1 MRHQNKDRFSGR
13 PARLRD
19 VADAAGVST
28 ATASRALTFPD
39 RVRDDTR
46 ERVMEAARRL
56 GYTPNEAARTL
67 RAGASR
73 MVLALLPQRCS
84 EVFFAGV
91 LAGMD
96 QELSSHGYTMIMG
109 SLEGNDVR
117 ARRLSDLVFAHH
129 LDGVMVLT
137 PVIPRLDGRSIL
149 EAGVPVVSICAE
161 IDGMALQAVVIDD
174 ESCAVAQTEHLIG
187 LGHRRLLYVAG
198 VEGNYNEVHRYRGF
212 LRAAAAAGLDDAD
225 LLRLPGDY
233 SLASGVAAAQ
243 AVLSLKTRPTGVVCA
258 SDEMAIGFIKD
269 HHGSRGQMP
278 VRDLR
283 RRVRRYRICEL
294 LRADADD
301 DPSAAG
307 GSRDDGRPGA
317 PGRHARRSSAAGAK
331 GRAAGPLGGSGQYRQ
346 STNGESAETTGTDAS
361 PPDARTR
368 VCGTGHRP
376 LIALPACGPFSP

>member
-258 SDEMAIGFIKD
+258 SDEMAIGFIKT
-269 HHGSRGQMP
+269 
-278 VRDLR
+278 
-283 RRVRRYRICEL
+283 IT
-294 LRADADD
+294 
-301 DPSAAG
+301 AAG
-307 GSRDDGRPGA
+307 VRCPSEISVVGFDDIEYASFCEPTLTTIRQP
-317 PGRHARRSSAAGAK
+317 RED
-331 GRAAGPLGGSGQYRQ
+331 LG
-346 STNGESAETTGTDAS
+346 TTGARALLAAMRAEA
-361 PPDARTR
+361 PPRER
-368 VCGTGHRP
+368 KVV
-376 LIALPACGPFSP
+376 LPAPLVVRGSTAKAPTASRQKQREPVGARLPLALASAHQAIGS

>member
-1 MRHQNKDRFSGR
+1 MRHQNADRFSGR

-39 RVRDDTR
+39 RVREDTR

-91 LAGMD
+91 LAGID

-129 LDGVMVLT
+129 LDGVIVLT

-149 EAGVPVVSICAE
+149 EAGIPVVSVCAE
-161 IDGMALQAVVIDD
+161 IGGEALQTVVIDD
-174 ESCAVAQTEHLIG
+174 EGCAAEQTDHLIG

-198 VEGNYNEVHRYRGF
+198 LEGNYNEVHRYRGF
-212 LRAAAAAGLDDAD
+212 RRAAAAAGIGEAD

-233 SLASGVAAAQ
+233 SLVSGAAAAQ
-243 AVLSLKTRPTGVVCA
+243 TVLSMKTRPTGVVCA
-258 SDEMAIGFIKD
+258 SDEMAIGFIKTLSANGVKCPSEISVVGFD
-269 HHGSRGQMP
+269 DIEFASFSEPTLTTIRQP
-278 VRDLR
+278 REDLGATGAR
-283 RRVRRYRICEL
+283 AL
-294 LRADADD
+294 LAALRAEA
-301 DPSAAG
+301 PPRERKVVLPAPLVIR
-307 GSRDDGRPGA
+307 GSTAKA
-317 PGRHARRSSAAGAK
+317 PTARRQTRREPVGACEPVALVSAGSATVGAF
-331 GRAAGPLGGSGQYRQ
+331 RA
-346 STNGESAETTGTDAS
+346 
-361 PPDARTR
+361 
-368 VCGTGHRP
+368 
-376 LIALPACGPFSP
+376 